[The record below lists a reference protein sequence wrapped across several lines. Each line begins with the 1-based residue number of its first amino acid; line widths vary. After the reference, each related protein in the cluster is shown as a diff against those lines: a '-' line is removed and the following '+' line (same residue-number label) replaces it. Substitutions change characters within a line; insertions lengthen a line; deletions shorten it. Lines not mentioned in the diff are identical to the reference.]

1 MIYQPKQTGLSAAT
15 AGEMRL
21 DMRGAR
27 VFALLAF
34 SLLNVLYLL
43 GAMQRT
49 AIPGTFFSELQ
60 GDLGLLASQV
70 TWAGA
75 LYSYCY
81 ASFQIFAGMLID
93 RFGGK
98 NTAIVGGIL
107 LGAGLLLF
115 ASAHTAGQLYF
126 ARAVAALG
134 QAFFYLCVVK
144 ISHLLF
150 PPRQFGALVAISMG
164 IGFAGG
170 IAGTMP
176 AQRLS
181 VVIGWR
187 NLFLAV
193 GALSLAAS
201 ACMALALRHL
211 RERPRKS
218 GRVTW
223 RTCANLFN
231 ERGRFCFIVFNFFS
245 YPAYFV
251 LQAVLGQKFIEDR
264 LGIPA
269 TAAANFTLL
278 LTIGSTIFCVASAP
292 LMRLVGDR
300 RRPLVVF
307 SCAVPV
313 AVSLAMIA
321 GIRLSAPAAWF
332 LACFLAMSLVQIN
345 STATSALLPELTDS
359 STVAFAAAVRNFFPY
374 VGGGLVSAICGR
386 ILDAHAP
393 AGSVSGAVV
402 YPPEAYVHLLLVMFA
417 FAAIGFLMSLAI
429 PETRGRFRNGTQ
441 KR

>member
-1 MIYQPKQTGLSAAT
+1 MIYLPKQTGMSAAT

-27 VFALLAF
+27 VFALLAY

-43 GAMQRT
+43 SCMQRT
-49 AIPGTFFSELQ
+49 AIPGTFFNDLQ
-60 GDLGLLASQV
+60 GDLGLLASQI

-98 NTAIVGGIL
+98 NTAIAGGIL
-107 LGAGLLLF
+107 LGTGLMLF

-126 ARAVAALG
+126 ARVVAALG

-150 PPRQFGALVAISMG
+150 PPRQFGALVAISMA

-181 VVIGWR
+181 VIIGWR
-187 NLFLAV
+187 TLFLAV
-193 GALSLAAS
+193 GAMSLAAS
-201 ACMALALRHL
+201 AGMTFALRRLH
-211 RERPRKS
+211 ERPRKS

-223 RTCANLFN
+223 RTLANLFN
-231 ERGRFCFIVFNFFS
+231 ERGRFCFVVFDFFS

-251 LQAVLGQKFIEDR
+251 LQAVLGQKFIQDR

-269 TAAANFTLL
+269 TSAANFTLL
-278 LTIGSTIFCVASAP
+278 LTIGSAVSCVVSAP
-292 LMRLVGDR
+292 LMRWFGDR
-300 RRPLVVF
+300 RRPLVRL

-313 AVSLAMIA
+313 VASLAMIA
-321 GIRLSAPAAWF
+321 GIRLSAPSAWF
-332 LACFLAMSLVQIN
+332 LACFLTMSLFQVK
-345 STATSALLPELTDS
+345 SAATSALLPELTDS

-374 VGGGLVSAICGR
+374 VGCGLVSAVCGR

-393 AGSVSGAVV
+393 AASASGAVV

-429 PETRGRFRNGTQ
+429 PETRRQ
-441 KR
+441 

>member
-1 MIYQPKQTGLSAAT
+1 MIYLPKQTGMSAAT

-27 VFALLAF
+27 VFALLAY

-43 GAMQRT
+43 SCMQRT
-49 AIPGTFFSELQ
+49 AIPGTFFNDLQ

-98 NTAIVGGIL
+98 NTAIAGGIL
-107 LGAGLLLF
+107 LGTGLMLF

-126 ARAVAALG
+126 ARVVAALG

-150 PPRQFGALVAISMG
+150 PPRQFGALVAISMA

-181 VVIGWR
+181 VIIGWR
-187 NLFLAV
+187 TLFLAV
-193 GALSLAAS
+193 GAMSLAAS
-201 ACMALALRHL
+201 AGMVLALRRLH
-211 RERPRKS
+211 ERPRKS

-223 RTCANLFN
+223 RTLANLFN
-231 ERGRFCFIVFNFFS
+231 ERGRFCFVVFDFFS

-251 LQAVLGQKFIEDR
+251 LQAVLGQKFIQDR

-269 TAAANFTLL
+269 TSAANFTLL
-278 LTIGSTIFCVASAP
+278 LTIGSAVSCVVSAP
-292 LMRLVGDR
+292 LMRWFGDR
-300 RRPLVVF
+300 RRPLVRL

-313 AVSLAMIA
+313 VASLAMIA
-321 GIRLSAPAAWF
+321 GIRLSAPSVWF
-332 LACFLAMSLVQIN
+332 LACFLTMSLLQVK
-345 STATSALLPELTDS
+345 SAATSALLPELTDS

-374 VGGGLVSAICGR
+374 VGCGLVSAVCGR

-393 AGSVSGAVV
+393 AASASGAVV
-402 YPPEAYVHLLLVMFA
+402 YPPEAYIQLLLVMFA

-429 PETRGRFRNGTQ
+429 PETRRQ
-441 KR
+441 

>member
-1 MIYQPKQTGLSAAT
+1 MECMIFLPKQTGMSAAT

-27 VFALLAF
+27 VFALLAY

-43 GAMQRT
+43 SCMQRT
-49 AIPGTFFSELQ
+49 AIPGTFFNDLQ

-98 NTAIVGGIL
+98 NTAIAGGIL
-107 LGAGLLLF
+107 LGTGLMLF

-126 ARAVAALG
+126 ARVVAALG

-150 PPRQFGALVAISMG
+150 PPRQFGALVAISMA

-181 VVIGWR
+181 VIIGWR
-187 NLFLAV
+187 TLFLAV
-193 GALSLAAS
+193 GAMSLAAS
-201 ACMALALRHL
+201 AGMVFALRRLH
-211 RERPRKS
+211 ERPRKS

-223 RTCANLFN
+223 RTLANLFN
-231 ERGRFCFIVFNFFS
+231 ERGRFCFVVFDFFS

-251 LQAVLGQKFIEDR
+251 LQAVLGQKFIQDR

-269 TAAANFTLL
+269 TSAANFTLL
-278 LTIGSTIFCVASAP
+278 LTIGSAFSCVVSAP
-292 LMRLVGDR
+292 LMRWFGDR
-300 RRPLVVF
+300 RRPLVRI
-307 SCAVPV
+307 SCAVPMV
-313 AVSLAMIA
+313 ASLAMIA
-321 GIRLSAPAAWF
+321 GIRLSAPSAWF
-332 LACFLAMSLVQIN
+332 LACFLMMSLFQVK
-345 STATSALLPELTDS
+345 SAATSALLPELTDS

-374 VGGGLVSAICGR
+374 VGCGLVSAVCGR

-429 PETRGRFRNGTQ
+429 PETRRQ
-441 KR
+441 